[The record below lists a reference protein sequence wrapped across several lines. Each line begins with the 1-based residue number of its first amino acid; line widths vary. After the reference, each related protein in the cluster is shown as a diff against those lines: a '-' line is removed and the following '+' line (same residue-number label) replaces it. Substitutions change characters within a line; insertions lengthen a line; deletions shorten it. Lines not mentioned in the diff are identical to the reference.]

1 MWRNWKPCKLLV
13 GMLNSTA
20 AMENSMAVPQKI
32 KNRIKTQS
40 RNSTFRYIPKRTE
53 S

>member
-1 MWRNWKPCKLLV
+1 
-13 GMLNSTA
+13 MLNSAA

-32 KNRIKTQS
+32 KNRINTQS